1 MKSTLNLL
9 LNGRVE
15 KKQVVK
21 IIDSLIPNKIIEN
34 ECIEKYFEP
43 FLGGGAV
50 FFHLASKYDI
60 KYAYLG
66 DINKDLILTYY
77 AVQKSP
83 EKLIDE
89 LQILSDGFLPL
100 SFDERKEYYYKVRDD
115 YLYLLMKEKNIII
128 RFVMNLII
136 LLKTLI
142 R

>member
-60 KYAYLG
+60 KY
-66 DINKDLILTYY
+66 T
-77 AVQKSP
+77 
-83 EKLIDE
+83 E
-89 LQILSDGFLPL
+89 
-100 SFDERKEYYYKVRDD
+100 
-115 YLYLLMKEKNIII
+115 
-128 RFVMNLII
+128 
-136 LLKTLI
+136 
-142 R
+142 